1 MDTSRIG
8 APGPTQTIA
17 GPSSMQTPMA
27 LGPAS
32 LPGITLVRDSEAIAT
47 GMEEVLG
54 ELEPNPQTDQLRLL
68 GTREMVDYFKNN
80 KMIENTETFS
90 YQLNDQNVG
99 LMRLKIPKKKGGDME
114 VMAMVTD
121 PRTRGVGSTFRQQA
135 MNHAVRMTGQPVLTL
150 NAMDRDAVATY
161 KRMGFKA
168 DSDYDSDDEDHM
180 IPMRLDAN
188 NSNKWE
194 KDNTGNFRLKS
205 RLDPEFR

>member
-8 APGPTQTIA
+8 ASGPTQAIA

-54 ELEPNPQTDQLRLL
+54 ELELNPQTDQLRLL
-68 GTREMVDYFKNN
+68 GTKEMVDYFNN
-80 KMIENTETFS
+80 NTMIENTETFS

-99 LMRLKIPKKKGGDME
+99 LMRLKMPEKKGGDME

-121 PRTRGVGSTFRQQA
+121 PRTRGVGSTFMQQA
-135 MNHAVRMTGQPVLTL
+135 MTML
-150 NAMDRDAVATY
+150 
-161 KRMGFKA
+161 
-168 DSDYDSDDEDHM
+168 
-180 IPMRLDAN
+180 
-188 NSNKWE
+188 
-194 KDNTGNFRLKS
+194 
-205 RLDPEFR
+205 

>member
-1 MDTSRIG
+1 
-8 APGPTQTIA
+8 
-17 GPSSMQTPMA
+17 MQTPMT
-27 LGPAS
+27 LGPAL
-32 LPGITLVRDSEAIAT
+32 LPGISTVRDSEAVAT
-47 GMEEVLG
+47 GMEEVLDR
-54 ELEPNPQTDQLRLL
+54 LEPNPQTDQLRLL
-68 GTREMVDYFKNN
+68 GTKEMVDYFKNN
-80 KMIENTETFS
+80 KMIEKTETFS

-99 LMRLKIPKKKGGDME
+99 LMRLKMPEKKGEDME

-121 PRTRGVGSTFRQQA
+121 PRTRGVGSTFMQQA

-150 NAMDRDAVATY
+150 NAMDRDAVAAY

-168 DSDYDSDDEDHM
+168 DSDYGSDEDSDDEDQM

-194 KDNTGNFRLKS
+194 KDNAGNFRLKS